1 MERMTT
7 KFFAAPCGRAAQ
19 RHEPDDYQLA
29 ELDAADAR
37 PIRLGYCHQPWSQPR
52 GLHGV
57 ERPRNDCNVRRQTMM
72 RKTFAA
78 LTVLLILCGSLL
90 PAGAQWL
97 TQTIVVTN
105 GWTAAYLLVDASSQ
119 NLIPS
124 TPGVPLSTGNPIDK
138 IWLWKAP
145 AGTAQYLI
153 TPASPLSGGGPWVS
167 WGLTNTQNSLA
178 AMIPNAAYLI
188 HSSST
193 TPYTW
198 KIQGRPVPPHYT
210 WDLTGLN
217 FIGFATPAMNPP
229 NFQSFLAPSP
239 IAGMAQIYEYVGG
252 ELLAQPANPMPVI
265 SEYYTPVTR
274 GQAYWIR
281 ATNVNNKYFAPF
293 QITLPDPSGI
303 SFGISG
309 GQMTFYIAN
318 LTPNTLT
325 VTMTDLTSEPV
336 PYGQTNIVGAPPL
349 LLEGVQNPAN
359 LTYTYTTLSTAGGGG
374 ASNSVSW
381 TLAPSGQTG
390 SQVAVTLGVNRYSMI
405 SSPPGSLFASILQFT
420 DSLGFSSVDIPVS
433 AVSANNAGLW
443 VGQVSV
449 TNVSYDLKSYAT
461 NTDGSLTLSQVTNAV
476 VSTNNFV
483 LGTTTNLIVNS
494 GVVSNWFINNYNVT
508 NLYVNTYT
516 TNGAQVVSNSFAVST
531 NVLLSY
537 GISTNTVIET
547 DVTDYYFDS
556 SGDLY
561 WVTTNIDYPPVV
573 TIETNVS
580 TALVTNQLANLVST
594 GTPVTI
600 TNEIIS
606 TYVLS
611 SYLVTNGIFEDPV
624 TNLVFTTN
632 YMAITAS
639 NAMALAFTVFGT
651 NQVPGSFSTT
661 NAPVTS
667 IYSTTNLQVFASTVT
682 NSYPVSRP
690 LLAATNGNNV
700 ISVNVETNN
709 FSITNVVNTSYTTN
723 SQVINYNYTISQ
735 GIANLVSAVTNVIYF
750 HSSSSATITT
760 NSYSNLSLL
769 MATNRLKFSVTNYL
783 ASPVSNYVVTA
794 YNTQGDAVPAP
805 FPLRLIVFNDS
816 AGNCSLLQRVYW
828 GLDPNT
834 NIIVSTSQTPLDPS
848 QLSSAR
854 RITATHLPWSATNTP
869 WAFTGGPLAQG
880 AVLTSMPIIENYD
893 DQAANPFLHTYHPDH
908 NNLDHQSTP
917 HELPMG
923 SESYQI
929 TRVISLSLMPNT
941 NDFISLTSAS
951 SRLPGLYNET
961 ITLKGLG
968 GFTKNYQTIGSFS
981 LNQISTISHLIN
993 E

>member
-1 MERMTT
+1 MMKKTL
-7 KFFAAPCGRAAQ
+7 AAWA
-19 RHEPDDYQLA
+19 
-29 ELDAADAR
+29 
-37 PIRLGYCHQPWSQPR
+37 
-52 GLHGV
+52 
-57 ERPRNDCNVRRQTMM
+57 
-72 RKTFAA
+72 
-78 LTVLLILCGSLL
+78 VLLIWCGSLL

-119 NLIPS
+119 SLIPS
-124 TPGVPLSTGNPIDK
+124 TPGVPLSPGNPIDK

-153 TPASPLSGGGPWVS
+153 TPASPLSAGGPWVS
-167 WGLTNTQNSLA
+167 WGLTNLQNSLA

-198 KIQGRPVPPHYT
+198 KIQGRPVPPHYS

-217 FIGFATPAMNPP
+217 FIGFATPATNPP

-239 IAGMAQIYEYVGG
+239 LAGLAQIYQYVGG
-252 ELLAQPANPMPVI
+252 ELLMQPANPMPVI

-274 GQAYWIR
+274 GQAYWVS

-325 VTMTDLTSEPV
+325 VTMTDLVSEPV
-336 PYGQTNIVGAPPL
+336 PYGQTNIVDAPPL
-349 LLEGVQNPAN
+349 LVEGAQNPTN
-359 LTYTYTTLSTAGGGG
+359 LTYTYTSLSPTGGGG
-374 ASNSVSW
+374 ASNSLSW

-390 SQVAVTLGVNRYSMI
+390 SQVAVTLGVNRYSML
-405 SSPPGSLFASILQFT
+405 SAPPGSLYASILQFT

-461 NTDGSLTLSQVTNAV
+461 NADGSFTMNYVTNAV
-476 VSTNNFV
+476 VSTNYFT
-483 LGTTTNLIVNS
+483 LGKTTNLVVNS
-494 GVVSNWFINNYNVT
+494 GVLSNWFINNYDVT

-516 TNGAQVVSNSFAVST
+516 TNGAQLASNGFAVST
-531 NVLLSY
+531 NQLVSY
-537 GISTNTVIET
+537 EISTNTVIET
-547 DVTDYYFDS
+547 DVTGYYFDT
-556 SGDLY
+556 SGDLV

-573 TIETNVS
+573 TLQSNVS
-580 TALVTNQLANLVST
+580 TALVTNQLPNPVSDGTLVT
-594 GTPVTI
+594 V
-600 TNEIIS
+600 TNEFIS
-606 TYVLS
+606 SYALT
-611 SYLVTNGIFEDPV
+611 SYLVTNGIFETPV
-624 TNLVFTTN
+624 TNLVFATN
-632 YMAITAS
+632 YTAITAS
-639 NAMALAFTVFGT
+639 NATALAYNAFAT
-651 NQVPGSFSTT
+651 NLITGSYSTT
-661 NAPVTS
+661 SAPVTS
-667 IYSTTNLQVFASTVT
+667 FSSTTNLQVFASTVT

-690 LLAATNGNNV
+690 LYEATNGNNL
-700 ISVNVETNN
+700 ISINVETNN
-709 FSITNVVNTSYTTN
+709 FSITNLVNTSWTTN
-723 SQVINYNYTISQ
+723 SLVISNNYTLSQ
-735 GIANLVSAVTNVIYF
+735 GVPTLVSVGTNVIYS
-750 HSSSSATITT
+750 HSSASATVTT
-760 NSYSNLSLL
+760 NSYSSLSLL
-769 MATNRLKFSVTNYL
+769 GKTNALQFVVTNYL

-794 YNTQGDAVPAP
+794 HNTQGDAVPAP

-816 AGNCSLLQRVYW
+816 GGNCSLLQRVYW
-828 GLDPNT
+828 GLDPST
-834 NIIVSTSQTPLDPS
+834 NIIVSTSQAPLDPN

-854 RITATHLPWSATNTP
+854 RITATHLPWSATNAP

-908 NNLDHQSTP
+908 NNLDLQYPP

-929 TRVISLSLMPNT
+929 SRVISLSLMPNT

-951 SRLPGLYNET
+951 TRLSGLYNES

-968 GFTKNYQTIGSFS
+968 GFPKNYQTIGAFS
-981 LNQISTISHLIN
+981 LKQISTISHLISQ
-993 E
+993 

>member
-1 MERMTT
+1 
-7 KFFAAPCGRAAQ
+7 
-19 RHEPDDYQLA
+19 
-29 ELDAADAR
+29 
-37 PIRLGYCHQPWSQPR
+37 
-52 GLHGV
+52 
-57 ERPRNDCNVRRQTMM
+57 M

-78 LTVLLILCGSLL
+78 LTVLLTLCGSLL
-90 PAGAQWL
+90 PARAQWL
-97 TQTIVVTN
+97 TQNIVVTN

-119 NLIPS
+119 GLIPS
-124 TPGVPLSTGNPIDK
+124 TPGVPLSPSNPIDK

-153 TPASPLSGGGPWVS
+153 TPASPLSGAGPWVS
-167 WGLTNTQNSLA
+167 WGLTNAQNSLA

-188 HSSST
+188 HSSSA

-217 FIGFATPAMNPP
+217 FIGFATPAINPP

-239 IAGMAQIYEYVGG
+239 IAGMAQIYQYVGG

-281 ATNVNNKYFAPF
+281 ATNVNNTYFAPF

-303 SFGISG
+303 SFGING

-318 LTPNTLT
+318 LTQNTLT
-325 VTMTDLTSEPV
+325 VTMTDLVSEPV
-336 PYGQTNIVGAPPL
+336 PYGQTNIVGPPPL
-349 LLEGVQNPAN
+349 LLEGAQNPAN
-359 LTYTYTTLSTAGGGG
+359 LTYTYTSLSTTGGGG

-390 SQVAVTLGVNRYSMI
+390 SQVAVTLGVNRYSMLTN
-405 SSPPGSLFASILQFT
+405 PPGSLYASILQFT

-443 VGQVSV
+443 VGKVSV

-461 NTDGSLTLSQVTNAV
+461 NADGSFTMSQVTNAV
-476 VSTNNFV
+476 VMTNTFIP
-483 LGTTTNLIVNS
+483 TTNLVVNS
-494 GVVSNWFINNYNVT
+494 GVLSNWFINNYNVT
-508 NLYVNTYT
+508 NLYVSTYT
-516 TNGAQVVSNSFAVST
+516 TNVPQVVSNSFAVST
-531 NVLLSY
+531 NLLLSY
-537 GISTNTVIET
+537 QISTNTVIET
-547 DVTDYYFDS
+547 DFASYYFDS

-561 WVTTNIDYPPVV
+561 WVTTNIDYPPAV
-573 TIETNVS
+573 TIQTNVS
-580 TALVTNQLANLVST
+580 TALVTNQLAYLLSNGKPITV
-594 GTPVTI
+594 
-600 TNEIIS
+600 TNELIS
-606 TYVLS
+606 TYAIS
-611 SYLVTNGIFEDPV
+611 SYLVTNGLFETPV
-624 TNLVFTTN
+624 TNVVFTTN
-632 YMAITAS
+632 YTAITAS
-639 NAMALAFTVFGT
+639 TAAAPSYVVIGT
-651 NQVPGSFSTT
+651 NQLTSSYSTT

-667 IYSTTNLQVFASTVT
+667 INSTTNLLVFASAVT
-682 NSYPVSRP
+682 NSYPHTPV
-690 LLAATNGNNV
+690 LAATNGYNV
-700 ISVNVETNN
+700 ISFNVETNH
-709 FSITNVVNTSYTTN
+709 FSITNVVTTSWTTN
-723 SQVINYNYTISQ
+723 SQVINTNYTISQ
-735 GIANLVSAVTNVIYF
+735 GIASLASVVTNVIYLYT
-750 HSSSSATITT
+750 SQSGTVTT
-760 NSYSNLSLL
+760 NAYFNLSLL
-769 MATNRLKFSVTNYL
+769 RATNSLLVTNYL
-783 ASPVSNYVVTA
+783 ATPVSNYVVTA
-794 YNTQGDAVPAP
+794 HNTQGDAVLAP

-816 AGNCSLLQRVYW
+816 GGNCSLLQRVYW
-828 GLDPNT
+828 GLDPST

-854 RITATHLPWSATNTP
+854 RITATHLPWAATNTP
-869 WAFTGGPLAQG
+869 WAFTGGTLAQG
-880 AVLTSMPIIENYD
+880 AVLTSAQIIEKYN

-908 NNLDHQSTP
+908 NNLDNKLHGPGDPP

-929 TRVISLSLMPNT
+929 TRTITLSLMPNT

-951 SRLPGLYNET
+951 SSLSGLYNES

-968 GFTKNYQTIGSFS
+968 GFQKIYQTIGAFS
-981 LNQISTISHLIN
+981 LKQISTISHLIN